1 MDELDRLTRRL
12 EREKNARIQAEEL
25 LENKSRELFLAN
37 QSLKALSENQEAII
51 TERTQELIVARNQTI
66 EAANAKM
73 RFLANISHELLTP
86 MNGILGNLQ
95 LLEKDIDAIKR
106 SDCIQKA
113 ILASNALLKLLR
125 TLLEIVELDQD
136 KVHLLSIPFSP
147 KALFDKISQDFS
159 NKHLNLISTLSDEMP
174 SLLLGDEARI
184 DELCH
189 HFLENA
195 FKFTTAGK
203 IQFRFQYKDQQLLI
217 IIEDTGIGMSE
228 EALARVMT
236 PFTKGNEEHNRQ
248 YGGLGVGISISRRLI
263 ELMNG
268 QLHIKS
274 QTNIGTRIEI
284 HIPLVE
290 TSQLLS
296 IQKDQP
302 ILVVDDNP
310 MNQQVAENLL
320 SSLGYTTTIANNG
333 DEAVQLCK
341 QKPFS
346 VILMDIQMPIMDG
359 LIATQQIR
367 AIPNSNQHTPI
378 IAITAHSTQQDR
390 QVSFLAGMNAH
401 LTKPYSAKELAS
413 ILYQFIEKPLS
424 NSFQDAHSDTAEK
437 SPDNDCKI
445 PTLEGLDLIASL
457 ERVNNNWPL
466 MNKILLIFNRNNQ
479 HTITDFV
486 NAVHQQDWPVAIR
499 ISHTIKGSAATI
511 GANQLS
517 QIAANIENKLKSRH
531 YLEASN
537 FYSDL
542 ASEMNRVLKSLDSLA
557 HASTEHS
564 NATTQ
569 SNAVHKDIVSSI
581 AMEITELLFSDLG
594 EADKK
599 LKQFLAIPDIVDEEF
614 RSEIIQEYENFNL
627 NRVKSLLENFNNQAS

>member
-113 ILASNALLKLLR
+113 TLAGNALLKLLR

-159 NKHLNLISTLSDEMP
+159 NQHINLIGNISDEMP
-174 SLLLGDEARI
+174 SQLLGDEARI

-217 IIEDTGIGMSE
+217 IIEDTGIGMNE

-248 YGGLGVGISISRRLI
+248 HGGLGVGISISQRLI

-268 QLHIKS
+268 QLYIRS
-274 QTNIGTRIEI
+274 QANIGTRIEV

-290 TSQLLS
+290 TSQLLN
-296 IQKDQP
+296 IQKDQS

-341 QKPFS
+341 QQPFS
-346 VILMDIQMPIMDG
+346 IILMDIQMPIMDG

-367 AIPNSNQHTPI
+367 ATPNNNQHTPI
-378 IAITAHSTQQDR
+378 IAITAHSTPQDR

-413 ILYQFIEKPLS
+413 IINQFIEKPIG
-424 NSFQDAHSDTAEK
+424 NGVQDTHTDAPEK

-445 PTLEGLDLIASL
+445 PALEGLDLIDSL

-479 HTITDFV
+479 HTMADFV
-486 NAVHQQDWPVAIR
+486 TAVHQQDWPVAIR

-517 QIAANIENKLKSRH
+517 HIAANIENKLKSDQ
-531 YLEASN
+531 YFEASM
-537 FYSDL
+537 FYSDF
-542 ASEMNRVLKSLDSLA
+542 ASEMSRVLKSLGSLA
-557 HASTEHS
+557 HTNTEHS
-564 NATTQ
+564 NSTTR
-569 SNAVHKDIVSSI
+569 SNSVHKDTVSSI

-614 RSEIIQEYENFNL
+614 KSEIIQEYENFNL